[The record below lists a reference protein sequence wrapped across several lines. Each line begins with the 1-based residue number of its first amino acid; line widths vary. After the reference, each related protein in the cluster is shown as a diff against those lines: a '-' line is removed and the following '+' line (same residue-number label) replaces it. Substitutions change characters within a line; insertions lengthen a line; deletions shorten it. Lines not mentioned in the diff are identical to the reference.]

1 MRIPL
6 AIVAGAVALGLA
18 AEAVRADTIVWV
30 GNRKPR
36 PAVKVLKEN
45 TKEVVFLPNSPGA
58 KEQSVKAAEVRT
70 VIYEDAP
77 EAFRVADQ
85 ERGQK
90 RWAAAAKGYEKALR
104 AAGVRDWIKV
114 YANFYLGECYR
125 RLGAA
130 SAANYDTA
138 LQHYQAV
145 LAQQRD
151 CRMLAEVLYGLAQ
164 ALRSKKD
171 YATAEAK
178 LAELSKAVSDH
189 GLDSSW
195 DFLAQLEAA
204 RLLEAQDRFGEAGAK
219 YRALKTRAGAPA
231 AIANL
236 AAMREGLC
244 LVYGNK
250 FDEART
256 HFNGLIKSSGNEEWD
271 VRAGAHLGL
280 GRCFYGEEK
289 FAEARHEFLK
299 VNAVYGNTEAHA
311 EATYWAAKSN
321 LRLADKEK
329 GVKEMAK
336 LQFSQV
342 LLLHADS
349 PFADK
354 AEEELIKLGVS
365 REELSRLRKK

>member
-1 MRIPL
+1 MRL
-6 AIVAGAVALGLA
+6 LFSIVPALITVAWCAAPAV
-18 AEAVRADTIVWV
+18 ADTIVWI
-30 GNRKPR
+30 GNKKPR
-36 PAVKVLKEN
+36 PAVKVLREN

-58 KEQSVKAAEVRT
+58 KEQTVKAAEVRT
-70 VIYEDAP
+70 VLYEDAP

-114 YANFYLGECYR
+114 YANFYLGESYR
-125 RLGAA
+125 RLGTVA
-130 SAANYDTA
+130 AANYDTA
-138 LQHYQAV
+138 IQHYGAA
-145 LAQQRD
+145 LSAQRD
-151 CRMLAEVLYGLAQ
+151 CRMLAEVVYGLAQ
-164 ALRSKKD
+164 ALRGKKD
-171 YATAEAK
+171 YAAAGAK
-178 LAELSKAVSDH
+178 LGELSKAVSDH
-189 GLDSSW
+189 GLDPSW

-204 RLLEAQDRFGEAGAK
+204 RLLEAQEQFGEAGAK
-219 YRALKTRAGAPA
+219 YRALKGRAGAPPA
-231 AIANL
+231 MANL

-250 FDEART
+250 FDEARR
-256 HFNGLIKSSGNEEWD
+256 HFQGLIKSAGKDEWD

-299 VNAVYGNTEAHA
+299 VNAIYGNTEAHA

-321 LRLADKEK
+321 LRLAEKEK
-329 GVKEMAK
+329 GAKETAK
-336 LQFSQV
+336 LHFSQV
-342 LLLHADS
+342 LVLHADS

-354 AEEELIKLGVS
+354 AEEELVKLGVS
-365 REELSRLRKK
+365 REELSRLRKR